1 MKDTC
6 SVLCTNVLLSL
17 VPLALAAVTTALI
30 MLAHWMI
37 ALTSDSN
44 RRS

>member
-6 SVLCTNVLLSL
+6 SVLCTNVLVSL

-30 MLAHWMI
+30 LLAHWML

>member
-6 SVLCTNVLLSL
+6 PILCTNVLVSL

-30 MLAHWMI
+30 LLAHWML